1 MTDNREPNGQ
11 AIEDPADDE
20 AQPVIETERAQLTG
34 PPNGESPGDAVAAY
48 LLDALTEDERREFES
63 FLPSSPETQEEMR
76 QLAPV
81 VTLLP
86 KLFALET
93 ADGIAAPAPELR
105 DRIITAAQAEGSPA
119 AQPDEDVDEA
129 ETGAVAEP
137 AETRSRTIR
146 TAPEVTGPFEHKRRS
161 ARAQARTSARPGP
174 SPFAALA
181 QFPASWLAAAA
192 LTVVAIGAIIWA
204 LALQGRI
211 DSKNR
216 EIAAQS
222 EQITSQESE
231 IAELREN
238 ANATSF
244 TLSAGDDQP
253 SGATGTLLYSLQD
266 NIGVLYVRDMPALED
281 ELVYQLWYL
290 DDQSEAPRPG
300 GTFRVD
306 RSGAGFI
313 VVESDTP
320 VFDGLAL
327 TVEPE
332 EGSEAPT
339 SPIVLQGR
347 LGGARG

>member
-1 MTDNREPNGQ
+1 MTDDRDLTSE
-11 AIEDPADDE
+11 ASETDDE
-20 AQPVIETERAQLTG
+20 APARDDPTPAGIAA
-34 PPNGESPGDAVAAY
+34 NGASPSDAVAAY
-48 LLDALTEDERREFES
+48 LLDALDENERVAFETY
-63 FLPSSPETQEEMR
+63 LATSPETQAELR

-81 VTLLP
+81 VSLLP
-86 KLFALET
+86 KLFELET
-93 ADGIAAPAPELR
+93 NDDVSAPAPALR
-105 DRIITAAQAEGSPA
+105 ERIIQAATAEEAAAPPA
-119 AQPDEDVDEA
+119 APVEA
-129 ETGAVAEP
+129 ESRA
-137 AETRSRTIR
+137 RTIR
-146 TAPEVTGPFEHKRRS
+146 TAPEVTGPFEHKRP
-161 ARAQARTSARPGP
+161 AARPAGRP
-174 SPFAALA
+174 AARRAPAPLA
-181 QFPASWLAAAA
+181 SIARFPTSWLIAAG

-216 EIAAQS
+216 EIAAQA
-222 EQITSQESE
+222 ERITSQESE

-244 TLSAGDDQP
+244 TLSAASNQP
-253 SGATGTLLYSLQD
+253 AGATGTLLYSLQD
-266 NIGVLYVRDMPALED
+266 NIGVLYVRDLPALED

-290 DDQSEAPRPG
+290 DDESESPRPG

-306 RSGAGFI
+306 RNGAGFI

-332 EGSEAPT
+332 GGSDAPT
-339 SPIVLQGR
+339 SGVVLQGR